1 MTRFARASGW
11 IFWRCIAVLPCK
23 ERSRKPHRSPKQ
35 TPEHVVEVSIE
46 LCRRHPSWGA
56 TKRLSLLHK
65 RQPSWPLPGHST
77 GCDILRRH
85 QRMLRSLKADTPRPQ
100 FIPLMHHNVAS
111 IALDMQPPASR
122 YEASPREM
130 PNTLPPLAYPNR
142 FQVRYASA
150 KGDIRWNRQWVNI
163 SITCASQYVSLKEID
178 EGVWNVYFGA
188 LKLGRLHERHM
199 RIEDALGR
207 LR

>member
-1 MTRFARASGW
+1 MGRNETAFTPPQTAAELAVTRALYGLRYLAPPSAHASQPQSRHAPAPVHTSHAPQRRIDRARQE
-11 IFWRCIAVLPCK
+11 FNF
-23 ERSRKPHRSPKQ
+23 ERPH
-35 TPEHVVEVSIE
+35 E
-46 LCRRHPSWGA
+46 
-56 TKRLSLLHK
+56 
-65 RQPSWPLPGHST
+65 
-77 GCDILRRH
+77 
-85 QRMLRSLKADTPRPQ
+85 
-100 FIPLMHHNVAS
+100 
-111 IALDMQPPASR
+111 ALDMQPPASR